1 MQISF
6 SIYDYILFFL
16 YFAASIYIG
25 LKTKPTDNSNVEYL
39 VAGRRLTLPIFVATL
54 VSTFYGGILGVGE
67 FTYNI
72 GISSWLLNAF
82 PYYFFITI
90 FAFLLA
96 GRIRKTN
103 LFTIPDKLENAYGKK
118 VGLIGAF
125 LLFLLITPAP
135 YLLMAGILIQ
145 LFTGFSITISVIIG
159 LLFSVIYLFKGGLN
173 ADIRVN
179 VFEFI
184 MMYVGFGIIL
194 PFCFMKIGGFSYLA
208 ANLPASHM
216 SITGGNSFQYIMVWF
231 FIGAWAIVDPS
242 FHQRCYAAQN
252 EKVSKNGVLIS
263 LLFWFL
269 FDFMTITTG
278 LYARAYLPGLEN
290 PTMAYPLFAN
300 AILPPIA
307 KGLFFIGMFA
317 TITSTLHSYIF
328 VSATTIGNDIIA
340 RVKEV
345 KDNNS
350 NLSKIGLVITSI
362 VSFGIIIWI
371 PSIVGIWYTIGSL
384 TIPALLLAV
393 VTSYSKRLHI
403 NKTIIAAAMIT
414 SFIVSLASLIYG
426 QLHLIEGNPIYLF
439 DIEPMY
445 PGFAAGLL
453 IYLTGLLFRK
463 RFLKTSEQ

>member
-1 MQISF
+1 MQIYF
-6 SIYDYILFFL
+6 SVYDYIIFFL

-25 LKTKPTDNSNVEYL
+25 LKTKPADNSNAEYL

-67 FTYNI
+67 FTYNV

-90 FAFLLA
+90 FAFFLA
-96 GRIRKTN
+96 GKIRKTN

-118 VGLIGAF
+118 VSLIGAF

-145 LFTGFSITISVIIG
+145 LFTGFSLVISLIIG

-173 ADIRVN
+173 ADVRVN
-179 VFEFI
+179 VFEFVI
-184 MMYVGFGIIL
+184 MYLGFGIIL
-194 PFCFMKIGGFSYLA
+194 PFCFSKLGGLSYVMN
-208 ANLPASHM
+208 NLPETHLSL
-216 SITGGNSFQYIMVWF
+216 SGGNSLQYIMVWF

-242 FHQRCYAAQN
+242 FHQRCYAAEN
-252 EKVSKNGVLIS
+252 AATPKKGILIS
-263 LLFWFL
+263 LAFWFI
-269 FDFMTITTG
+269 FDLMTITTG
-278 LYARAYLPGLEN
+278 LYARAFMPGLEN
-290 PTMAYPLFAN
+290 PSMAYPLFAD

-317 TITSTLHSYIF
+317 TVTSTLHSYIF
-328 VSATTIGNDIIA
+328 VSATTIGNDILA
-340 RVKEV
+340 KVRKVN
-345 KDNNS
+345 DTGS
-350 NLSKIGLVITSI
+350 NLSKTGLVITSI
-362 VSFGIIIWI
+362 VSLGIIVWV

-393 VTSYSKRLHI
+393 VTSYSLRMHI
-403 NKTIIAAAMIT
+403 NRSILASAMAA
-414 SFIVSLASLIYG
+414 SFLVSLVSLIYG
-426 QLHLIEGNPIYLF
+426 QINMIDGNANYLF

-445 PGFAAGLL
+445 PGLVMGVVIYFCGLG
-453 IYLTGLLFRK
+453 IRK
-463 RFLKTSEQ
+463 LNDEK